1 MEENIY
7 DFLGLTPK
15 DGEAKVKEELE
26 AQIKKW
32 TNQLTCQ
39 TARAKAKLEVLK
51 RFKVELGTNLN
62 MLKEHADNKSD
73 ELLKQKQLKEEVI
86 FNQSDV
92 SKPTKIFGIDFGTTY
107 SSIAFVDEYG
117 KPVTVPNQENSPVT
131 PSVVFFETGGSVS
144 VGDVAKQAL
153 ESAPDLVCSAIKRQ
167 MGNADFVINVN
178 GTDYR
183 PEAVSSL
190 ILAKLAKDASE
201 KLGEEVKDVVI
212 TYPVY
217 FGPEEK
223 VAITNAAKIAGLNVV
238 NTIPEPIAAAY
249 SYGLLDNDAPKTVL
263 IYDLGGAS
271 FDVTIVKTVN
281 AQAKIIATD
290 GDHNLGGKDWD
301 AEIQKYAIDQYVQ
314 QTGGSADD
322 IYDDIVALGDLEL
335 KSEQA
340 KMWLTQCD
348 KASFRLNGAKIE
360 ISVDQFENITE
371 SLLQSSIYKTRDTMN
386 IAATKGVTHYDKILL
401 VGGSTLM
408 PQVKKRLEQ
417 EFAGTPIESC
427 DPNESV
433 ARGAAI
439 YGKQMLHSDDS
450 IAPFVQPVLN
460 KGIALSTIHD
470 KNNFILHNVFVK
482 NTPLPCAKII
492 HTKTVREF
500 QNTICLGIYDHD
512 YIHTSSDMIA
522 DMRFLTSKTIQLSKP
537 LPISSPIDILVQV
550 NEEGLLADINIVD
563 VLNDD
568 IIIVKLELDSIL
580 Y

>member
-7 DFLGLTPK
+7 DFLGLTPN
-15 DGEAKVKEELE
+15 DSDAKVKEELD

-32 TNQLTCQ
+32 TNQLTRQ
-39 TARAKAKLEVLK
+39 AARAKAKLEVLK
-51 RFKVELGTNLN
+51 RFKEELGTNLN
-62 MLKEHADNKSD
+62 MRKEHTDKSD
-73 ELLKQKQLKEEVI
+73 ELLKQKQLKQEEVI

-92 SKPTKIFGIDFGTTY
+92 SNPTKIFGIDFGTTY

-131 PSVVFFETGGSVS
+131 PSVVFFETGGCVS
-144 VGDVAKQAL
+144 VGDVAKEAL
-153 ESAPDLVCSAIKRQ
+153 IAEPELVCSDVKLQLGKEEYVFSA
-167 MGNADFVINVN
+167 N

-183 PEAVSSL
+183 PEFIIAL
-190 ILAKLAKDASE
+190 IFKKLAIDTRE
-201 KLGEEVKDVVI
+201 KLGAEVKDVVI
-212 TYPVY
+212 TCPAY
-217 FGPEEK
+217 FGLDEK
-223 VAITNAAKIAGLNVV
+223 EATKKAAEIAGLNVLS
-238 NTIPEPIAAAY
+238 IISEPTAAAI
-249 SYGLLDNDAPKTVL
+249 SYGLKADEAQTVMV
-263 IYDLGGAS
+263 YDLGGRT
-271 FDVTIVKTVN
+271 FDVTIIKADSGVIEV
-281 AQAKIIATD
+281 IATG

-340 KMWLTQCD
+340 KKRLTQCD

-360 ISVDQFENITE
+360 ISVDQFENITA
-371 SLLQSSIYKTRDTMN
+371 SLLQSSIDKTRDTMN
-386 IAATKGVTHYDKILL
+386 EAATKGVTHYDKILL

-439 YGKQMLHSDDS
+439 YGKQMLHSDDP
-450 IAPFVQPVLN
+450 IEPFVQPVLS
-460 KGIALSTIHD
+460 KGIALSIIHD

-492 HTKTVREF
+492 HTKTIREF

-522 DMRFLTSKTIQLSKP
+522 DMRFLTSKTVQLSKP

-568 IIIVKLELDSIL
+568 IIIVKLELHSIL